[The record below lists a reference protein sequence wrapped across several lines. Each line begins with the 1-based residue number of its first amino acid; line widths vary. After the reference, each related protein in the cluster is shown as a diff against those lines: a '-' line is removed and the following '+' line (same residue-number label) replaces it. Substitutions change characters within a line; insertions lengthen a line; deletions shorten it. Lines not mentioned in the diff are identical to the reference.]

1 LKKLVITLLHIG
13 YWTLYTLLLLLL
25 LVMVNRTIALHYKP
39 LAMFM
44 VPFIYVPAVI
54 GFYTFYT
61 FLFTRFLARKK
72 IAALAAMGLLVS
84 LAAGLIGLA
93 ATMFTWKTRIPAG
106 ERFVAVAVFVSLMA
120 VNALLNGVI
129 GLVIRAFIHWYRDL
143 RWKEE
148 LARKNVETE
157 LALVKSQI
165 NPHFLFNTLNNIDV
179 LMEKDPAR
187 ASVYF
192 KKLSD
197 MLRFM
202 LYETN
207 AEKIVLQDE
216 LAYIEKYI
224 DLQRIRSTRPGYI
237 QFTVTGNASQQLVA
251 PMLFIP
257 FIENACKHA
266 DTRKEDN
273 TIVITFEIT
282 EAEIRFACTN
292 RYNPANTSS
301 EAAAG
306 GLGNELIQKRLQLL
320 YPGKHQLHIN
330 THNHQYTVLLN
341 IQL

>member
-1 LKKLVITLLHIG
+1 MKKLIITLLHIG

-25 LVMVNRTIALHYKP
+25 LVMLNRSIALHSKP
-39 LAMFM
+39 LLMFM

-72 IAALAAMGLLVS
+72 IAALAAMSLLVS
-84 LAAGLIGLA
+84 LVAGVAGLVSITFIWKSRLPDNERLLA
-93 ATMFTWKTRIPAG
+93 II
-106 ERFVAVAVFVSLMA
+106 VFISLMS

-129 GLVIRAFIHWYRDL
+129 GLVIRAFITWYKDL

-192 KKLSD
+192 KKLSG

-207 AEKIVLQDE
+207 AEKIVLQEE

-237 QFTVTGNASQQLVA
+237 QFTVTGNASQQLVT

-257 FIENACKHA
+257 FIENACKHT

-282 EAEIRFACTN
+282 DAEIQFSCVN
-292 RYNPANTSS
+292 RYNPTTTNH
-301 EAAAG
+301 EVVAG
-306 GLGNELIQKRLQLL
+306 GLGNDLIQKRLQLL
-320 YPGKHQLHIN
+320 YPGKHQLHITAAN
-330 THNHQYTVLLN
+330 SQYTVLLN
-341 IQL
+341 ISL

>member
-1 LKKLVITLLHIG
+1 MKKLVITLLHIG
-13 YWTLYTLLLLLL
+13 YWALYSLLLLLL
-25 LVMVNRTIALHYKP
+25 LVMLNRSIALRSKP
-39 LAMFM
+39 LMMFM
-44 VPFIYVPAVI
+44 VPFIYVPALI

-72 IAALAAMGLLVS
+72 IAALAATGLLVS
-84 LAAGLIGLA
+84 VAAGIVGLVA
-93 ATMFTWKTRIPAG
+93 IRLTWNFHLPDK
-106 ERFVAVAVFVSLMA
+106 ERLLAVSVFISLMS
-120 VNALLNGVI
+120 VNALLNGII
-129 GLVIRAFIHWYRDL
+129 GLVIRAFITWYKDL
-143 RWKEE
+143 RWKAE

-207 AEKIVLQDE
+207 AEKIVLQEE
-216 LAYIEKYI
+216 LTYIEKYI
-224 DLQRIRSTRPGYI
+224 DLQRIRSSRPGYI
-237 QFTVTGNASQQLVA
+237 QFSVAGNTCQQLVA

-273 TIVITFEIT
+273 TIVVTFEIT
-282 EAEIRFACTN
+282 DKEIQFTCTN
-292 RYNPANTSS
+292 RYNPSVNSGKGV
-301 EAAAG
+301 G

-320 YPGKHQLHIN
+320 YPGKHQLNIDTGN
-330 THNHQYTVLLN
+330 NQYAVQLN
-341 IQL
+341 IHL